1 MLRHPRT
8 RSLLLLAALGTLLQV
23 RVLQAQEGWA
33 IVGEVQTIRGE
44 LPDRPILVTLQF
56 RGGPIATTYSD
67 SEGKFSFSDLM
78 VNAYHVVINDEKF
91 RPVDQIVEINPM
103 NTAPTRVHISLTP
116 KEAPAPDLPSP
127 GRNPNMVNSVE
138 FTKQI
143 PKAAVK
149 EFEKGTKCD
158 KDGKNDDAIAHYE
171 KAIKLAPE
179 FYAARN
185 NLGSDYLGKSQ
196 FAPAQ
201 EQFDA
206 VIKINPSDATA
217 YFNLGNLY
225 LLQQSHDQ
233 ASHWLELGLT
243 KDPNSALGHFLLGSV
258 YTRTGKLEPAEKELQ
273 ASLQL
278 DPKLAKARLALV
290 NIYLQQQRSTD
301 AIAELRQFLKAAPN
315 DSFAPRARDVL
326 KRLEAQTATN
336 AERH

>member
-1 MLRHPRT
+1 
-8 RSLLLLAALGTLLQV
+8 
-23 RVLQAQEGWA
+23 
-33 IVGEVQTIRGE
+33 
-44 LPDRPILVTLQF
+44 
-56 RGGPIATTYSD
+56 
-67 SEGKFSFSDLM
+67 
-78 VNAYHVVINDEKF
+78 
-91 RPVDQIVEINPM
+91 VDQIVQINPM
-103 NTAPTRVHISLTP
+103 VTSPTMVRISLTP
-116 KEAPAPDLPSP
+116 KEAPAPDLPTP
-127 GRNPNMVNSVE
+127 GSNPNMVNSSE

-149 EFEKGTKCD
+149 EFEKGSKCD
-158 KDGKNDDAIAHYE
+158 KNGKNDDAIAHYE
-171 KAIKLAPE
+171 KAVKLAPE

-225 LLQQSHDQ
+225 LLQQNQDQ
-233 ASHWLELGLT
+233 ASHWLELGLS
-243 KDPNSALGHFLLGSV
+243 KDPNSALGHFLLGSA
-258 YTRTGKLEPAEKELQ
+258 YTRTGKLEPAEKELR

-278 DPKLAKARLALV
+278 DPKMAKVHLALV

-301 AIAELRQFLKAAPN
+301 AIAELRQFLKVAPN

-326 KRLEAQTATN
+326 KRLEAQPAAS